1 MGNADLAFTDMEG
14 PRRVPIPPARPFLDT
29 FQANLKETFFPDDP
43 FRQFKNE
50 RGPRKVLS
58 AFQYFLPVL
67 EWAPKY
73 TFNLFKS
80 DLIAGITIA
89 SLAIPQ
95 GISYAKLANLPP
107 ILGLCESL
115 SLPFFVIQS
124 QTIVFFLKTFYVF
137 YLCYGALMFLPY
149 AWFM

>member
-1 MGNADLAFTDMEG
+1 MGNADLAFSDIEG
-14 PRRVPIPPARPFLDT
+14 PRQVPIPPARPFLDT

-50 RGPRKVLS
+50 KGSRRVISVL
-58 AFQYFLPVL
+58 QYFFPVL

-73 TFNLFKS
+73 SFKLFKS

-115 SLPFFVIQS
+115 SFWLVVLHD
-124 QTIVFFLKTFYVF
+124 TETKY
-137 YLCYGALMFLPY
+137 
-149 AWFM
+149 